1 MRIYEGRL
9 EELRKEMQ
17 YYGSGYGFVYD
28 NLNMVYRGITIR
40 MGCNVPQKEAESI
53 VREAVGL
60 AALCQVLNN
69 GKEYEWSLEVSFAKR
84 KDDGNWEKKLTYVLP
99 GDAIDYGKAYKAVK

>member
-1 MRIYEGRL
+1 
-9 EELRKEMQ
+9 
-17 YYGSGYGFVYD
+17 
-28 NLNMVYRGITIR
+28 

-69 GKEYEWSLEVSFAKR
+69 GK
-84 KDDGNWEKKLTYVLP
+84 
-99 GDAIDYGKAYKAVK
+99 AYKAVK